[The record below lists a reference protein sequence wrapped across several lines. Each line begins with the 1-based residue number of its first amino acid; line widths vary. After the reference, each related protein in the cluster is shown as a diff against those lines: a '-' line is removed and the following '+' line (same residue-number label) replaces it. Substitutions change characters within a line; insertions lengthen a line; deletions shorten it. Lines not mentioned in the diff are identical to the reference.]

1 MPYTPGGQGGSSSL
15 IVYPVDHMRQVAA
28 EIDVNA
34 GTAQS
39 NHDAQWQQMQTYISN
54 NFDPSMQDT
63 VLACLKPYAD
73 LVRSSYDW
81 QRSLAAA
88 LFDAADQIDNNEN
101 NTSQSFLPVR
111 GPH

>member
-1 MPYTPGGQGGSSSL
+1 MPQTPGGRGNSSTL
-15 IVYPVDHMRQVAA
+15 IVYPVEHMRHVAA
-28 EIDVNA
+28 EIDVTA
-34 GTAQS
+34 GLAQS
-39 NHDAQWQQMQTYISN
+39 NHDAQWQHIQTSISN
-54 NFDPSMQDT
+54 TFDQSMQET

-73 LVRSSYDW
+73 LVRASYDW

-88 LFDAADQIDNNEN
+88 LFDAANQIGQNEN